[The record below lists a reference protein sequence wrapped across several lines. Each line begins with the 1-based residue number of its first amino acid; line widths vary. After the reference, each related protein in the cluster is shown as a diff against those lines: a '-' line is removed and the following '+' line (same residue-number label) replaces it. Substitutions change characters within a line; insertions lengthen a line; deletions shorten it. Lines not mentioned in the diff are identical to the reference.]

1 MNCVEGQHFIERNTL
16 DMITA
21 NILSVKVQKYTRAN
35 KSGMQS
41 QEMKML
47 ASWRQMENSL
57 KKW

>member
-1 MNCVEGQHFIERNTL
+1 VNCVEGQHFIERNTL

-47 ASWRQMENSL
+47 AS
-57 KKW
+57 